1 MTVDSDELESLRTEV
16 ARLVAENELLRRSAA
31 SASPLS
37 TTSSAA
43 PKFPWADA
51 SHRFEPWL
59 GNETV
64 PLMTVADM
72 STSVQFYVDALGFS
86 VTNKWVDDDGVL
98 RWCQL
103 RHGGA
108 GLMLQQRVDA
118 TERPVLSTS
127 PNRSDGTQRQLN
139 ESICLCIFCEDA
151 IAVWNELRRRGRA
164 HPTHPQV
171 LNGLWVTGVADPE
184 GIRIDFESECA
195 QGLNEGTYW
204 KDAQQEQRSKV

>member
-1 MTVDSDELESLRTEV
+1 MTRVHSDELESLRNEV
-16 ARLVAENELLRRSAA
+16 ARLVTENRLLRRSVA
-31 SASPLS
+31 SAVADTSCY
-37 TTSSAA
+37 TSSE
-43 PKFPWADA
+43 
-51 SHRFEPWL
+51 RPWL

-72 STSVQFYVDALGFS
+72 STSVRFYVDAVGFS

-108 GLMLQQRVDA
+108 GLMLQQRVDG
-118 TERPVLSTS
+118 TERPVLSHPNHLPKCGSLRSSYLPLCLCVSVSLSCCVCLTHS
-127 PNRSDGTQRQLN
+127 PLAHSLSSDGTQRQPN

-151 IAVWNELRRRGRA
+151 IAVWNELRRRGCA

-171 LNGLWVTGVADPE
+171 LNGL
-184 GIRIDFESECA
+184 C
-195 QGLNEGTYW
+195 
-204 KDAQQEQRSKV
+204 K